1 MILMEMHFVLFSYN
15 FQFSE
20 QDVNNLKILL
30 GDKIRKFGFV
40 TSYIDGKIVKNFGN
54 REIGDGLGNFTKDHN
69 DKRIRIINDD
79 QDIFEGNV
87 IYFTLIAKKQELQ
100 PLYEEMEKVGGWECV
115 FSKDTY
121 GEDYWLEICP
131 LNATKAKA
139 VLKFKEKMGCDRIV
153 VFGDSVNDISM
164 FEIADEAYAVENA
177 IDELKEKATSVI
189 DGNDEDGV
197 AKFLSER
204 WDGDKFV
211 TEIEGETRKVQ
222 NKSTDRQ
229 SYNETV

>member
-1 MILMEMHFVLFSYN
+1 
-15 FQFSE
+15 
-20 QDVNNLKILL
+20 
-30 GDKIRKFGFV
+30 
-40 TSYIDGKIVKNFGN
+40 
-54 REIGDGLGNFTKDHN
+54 
-69 DKRIRIINDD
+69 
-79 QDIFEGNV
+79 
-87 IYFTLIAKKQELQ
+87 
-100 PLYEEMEKVGGWECV
+100 
-115 FSKDTY
+115 
-121 GEDYWLEICP
+121 
-131 LNATKAKA
+131 
-139 VLKFKEKMGCDRIV
+139 
-153 VFGDSVNDISM
+153 M

>member
-1 MILMEMHFVLFSYN
+1 MTTLYVTDLDGTLMRTDKTLSRYTLETVNRLIDEGMLITYATARLFQSAYEITKDIHFNLPVITRNGTVFADPIKKNEIEIL
-15 FQFSE
+15 QFSE
-20 QDVNNLKILL
+20 QDMNNLKILL

-54 REIGDGLGNFTKDHN
+54 REISDGLENYTKDHN

-87 IYFTLIAKKQELQ
+87 IYCTLIAKKQELQ
-100 PLYEEMEKVGGWECV
+100 PLYEEMRKAGNWECV

-139 VLKFKEKMGCDRIV
+139 ILKFKEKMGCDRI
-153 VFGDSVNDISM
+153 I
-164 FEIADEAYAVENA
+164 
-177 IDELKEKATSVI
+177 
-189 DGNDEDGV
+189 
-197 AKFLSER
+197 
-204 WDGDKFV
+204 
-211 TEIEGETRKVQ
+211 
-222 NKSTDRQ
+222 
-229 SYNETV
+229 